1 MNLVDLITSQLSGDV
16 LGKLGGIVGGSEQQ
30 TKSATSAAVPA
41 LLQIFGKLAASPK
54 GADQLAGA
62 MGGLDLSMLGN
73 LAGFLG
79 GGNASGLGQVGG
91 DLLGSLLGGGNLAK
105 LVGAIASFVGSQPGM
120 MQKLLTYLA
129 PIVLGVVAKQ
139 LGGRPDA
146 SGVSRLFSEQAGN
159 ISSALPRGLS
169 LGDLGSIMPS
179 TGPAA
184 SHQHGGSQEPASAG
198 MGWLLP
204 LVALAALGAGIY
216 LWNQNKGPE
225 QAAVGVAERKVGP
238 VTETVTDVIEQK
250 GNTLVE
256 TVQDVITI
264 DPKFLEAG
272 KSATELFGGLTSV
285 LRGVT
290 DEETARAALPKLE
303 GFAPIL
309 ERLTAE
315 AGNLPAEDKPA
326 FGEVVGKNLG
336 LLQKLIDA
344 AMAIPG
350 VKDVLGAVVTP
361 MVEALTKLTK

>member
-41 LLQIFGKLAASPK
+41 LLQIFGKLASSPK

-91 DLLGSLLGGGNLAK
+91 DLLGSLLGGGNLTK

-169 LGDLGSIMPS
+169 LADLGSIMPS
-179 TGPAA
+179 SSG
-184 SHQHGGSQEPASAG
+184 SVHGSGSQEPASAG

-204 LVALAALGAGIY
+204 LVAHAALGAGLY
-216 LWNQNKGPE
+216 LWNQNKALQ
-225 QAAVGVAERKVGP
+225 QAAVAVAERKVGP

-315 AGNLPAEDKPA
+315 AGSLPAEDKPA

-344 AMAIPG
+344 ALAIPG
-350 VKDVLGAVVTP
+350 VKDILGGVVTP